1 MRKLRAFRIVSQI
14 MDRFHVFGSD
24 NAVINAK
31 IVVRSLHTKYRDGSI
46 RIWKINFRVVYD
58 LLVGHALSIDEN

>member
-1 MRKLRAFRIVSQI
+1 

-31 IVVRSLHTKYRDGSI
+31 IVVRSLHTKYRGDS
-46 RIWKINFRVVYD
+46 RIWKVNFRVVYD
-58 LLVGHALSIDEN
+58 FLVGHAYSIDEN